1 MLEDGLMRHAL
12 LLREH
17 GLLLYRLLLIDV
29 RGLHRQLL
37 KHSSLLLSQDLLL
50 LWLEELL
57 LLRERLRGLLIDY
70 LLLDWLMLVSVLL
83 LLGKLLIDKLLLAS
97 LGINLL
103 CLLEALE
110 ALTSRLEVCDGLS
123 NLLELLW
130 CLLADLEGLGHLPDL
145 LELLRHLRLPDL
157 LEWLSDLLSNLL
169 VRLGLLSNLLVRL
182 GSVLT
187 NLLERLLPHLLERLS
202 DLLEGLGMLLKG
214 WSLEINALLK
224 PSRDLTMLKTSGRLG
239 CVLLSILS
247 RECGL
252 H

>member
-57 LLRERLRGLLIDY
+57 LLRERLRGLLIDN
-70 LLLDWLMLVSVLL
+70 LLLDWLMLVSELL

-169 VRLGLLSNLLVRL
+169 VRLG
-182 GSVLT
+182 SVLT

-214 WSLEINALLK
+214 WLLEINALLK